1 MGEIKRGLTAVI
13 LSIGQLYLGH
23 YIVISRETFGD
34 LIMAELTLWQDVALK
49 VKDLQVRF
57 DTFETQ
63 NRLSDCV
70 VTEIDEELEEGRVS
84 LEKLEKRV
92 RELETDLPEL
102 IAERVAT
109 LKTENAELRIHHN
122 LLVDVVNNLTT
133 IWNEQVHEG
142 EQQQQTEV
150 IDEQV
155 MEDNEVLTLLQDQ
168 PPQLTLE
175 EVYNMYQS
183 QPQTEEEWEEMN
195 KAIKAAVAYENSLP
209 NGTKIRLA
217 KTDWTSGSPQ

>member
-1 MGEIKRGLTAVI
+1 M
-13 LSIGQLYLGH
+13 
-23 YIVISRETFGD
+23 
-34 LIMAELTLWQDVALK
+34 
-49 VKDLQVRF
+49 
-57 DTFETQ
+57 
-63 NRLSDCV
+63 
-70 VTEIDEELEEGRVS
+70 
-84 LEKLEKRV
+84 
-92 RELETDLPEL
+92 
-102 IAERVAT
+102 
-109 LKTENAELRIHHN
+109 
-122 LLVDVVNNLTT
+122 NNLTT

>member
-1 MGEIKRGLTAVI
+1 M
-13 LSIGQLYLGH
+13 LG
-23 YIVISRETFGD
+23 
-34 LIMAELTLWQDVALK
+34 MAELTLWQDVALK
-49 VKDLQVRF
+49 VRDLQVRF
-57 DTFETQ
+57 DAFEADS
-63 NRLSDCV
+63 RMSDCV
-70 VTEIDEELEEGRVS
+70 VSEIDEELEEGRVS

-102 IAERVAT
+102 IAEKVAT
-109 LKTENAELRIHHN
+109 LKTENAELRHN
-122 LLVDVVNNLTT
+122 LNLVIDAVNNITK
-133 IWNEQVHEG
+133 IWNEATGDDDEQSTKDSEVLPEAVG
-142 EQQQQTEV
+142 EQS
-150 IDEQV
+150 

>member
-1 MGEIKRGLTAVI
+1 MLE
-13 LSIGQLYLGH
+13 
-23 YIVISRETFGD
+23 
-34 LIMAELTLWQDVALK
+34 MAELTLWQDLALK
-49 VKDLQVRF
+49 VRELQVRF
-57 DTFETQ
+57 DTFETD
-63 NRLSDCV
+63 NRLSDCI
-70 VTEIDEELEEGRVS
+70 VTEVDEELEEGRVNV
-84 LEKLEKRV
+84 EKLEKRV

-109 LKTENAELRIHHN
+109 LKTENAELKHHLN
-122 LLVDVVNNLTT
+122 LVVDAVNNITR
-133 IWNEQVHEG
+133 IWNEAIG
-142 EQQQQTEV
+142 DD
-150 IDEQV
+150 DEQSTK
-155 MEDNEVLTLLQDQ
+155 DNEVLPEAVGEQSTVDNEVLILLQGDDE
-168 PPQLTLE
+168 PRQLTLE